1 MKKLIKKKG
10 IVITSRDYKESAR
23 MLTILTP
30 DGLEQTILRGA
41 NKINSKNKS
50 FAIAPVEVEYI
61 ATTPSPLSTFT
72 EGFILS
78 NYTQVKMDTE
88 KSLLF
93 SGIAEKV
100 LMFAENIDNK
110 TQFYDFIQA
119 ILQQLEITHHPHVVL
134 NLFEIKLLYLLGI
147 SPILNQ
153 CMRCKN
159 IENDYAFSVFFGG
172 TICSSCASRVG
183 YQLDVA
189 ETKIWKYLYLIKMEK
204 VDEVFLELIA
214 KSQVSLDETI
224 DQYYERYM
232 DFTSKAKQIIK
243 KVS

>member
-10 IVITSRDYKESAR
+10 IVITSRDYKENAR

-30 DGLEQTILRGA
+30 DGLESAILRGA
-41 NKINSKNKS
+41 NKISSKNKA
-50 FAIAPVEVEYI
+50 FAIVPVEVEYI
-61 ATTPSPLSTFT
+61 TTAPTPLSTFT

-78 NYTQVKMDTE
+78 NYTQIKMDPQ

-100 LMFAENIDNK
+100 LMFAENVDNK
-110 TQFYDFIQA
+110 TQFYDFTYA
-119 ILQQLEITHHPHVVL
+119 VLQQLEITQHPHVVL

-172 TICSSCASRVG
+172 TICLDCAKRVG
-183 YQLDVA
+183 YQLDRD
-189 ETKIWKYLYLIKMEK
+189 ETKIFKYLYLIKMDK
-204 VDEVFLELIA
+204 VDEVFLDLIA
-214 KSQVSLDETI
+214 KSEVVLDETI
-224 DQYYERYM
+224 DQYYEKYM

>member
-10 IVITSRDYKESAR
+10 IVITSRDYKEHAR

-30 DGLEQTILRGA
+30 NGLENAILRGA

-50 FAIAPVEVEYI
+50 FAISPVEVEYI
-61 ATTPSPLSTFT
+61 ATAPLPLSTFT

-78 NYTQVKMDTE
+78 NYTSVKMDLE

-93 SGIAEKV
+93 SGIAEKI

-110 TQFYDFIQA
+110 TQLYDFTHR
-119 ILQQLEITHHPHVVL
+119 ILQLLETTHNPHTVL

-147 SPILNQ
+147 SPTLNQ

-172 TICSSCASRVG
+172 TICSSCAGKVG
-183 YQLDVA
+183 YQLDINQ
-189 ETKIWKYLYLIKMEK
+189 TKIFKYLYLIKMDK
-204 VDEVFLELIA
+204 VDQVFLDLITE
-214 KSQVSLDETI
+214 SQVALDETI
-224 DQYYERYM
+224 DQYYEKYM